1 MLLAP
6 IKSFRVLSRIN
17 QIAALGYVSRT
28 NQSVVFVRWF
38 KRCSSFSEVMEG
50 SERVVCKLESSF
62 RIRNV
67 GFSVV
72 LTCIFTALYEKCD
85 TTGQMKDIRL
95 PMVNVLFML
104 WQPCAIMVI
113 FPSRREWVENFLI
126 KYCLRCWWVAPS
138 ILIWVVL

>member
-1 MLLAP
+1 MVCCSHQSNRLGY
-6 IKSFRVLSRIN
+6 VSRTN

-38 KRCSSFSEVMEG
+38 KRCSSFNEVRED
-50 SERVVCKLESSF
+50 SERAVCKLESSF

-95 PMVNVLFML
+95 PIVNVLL
-104 WQPCAIMVI
+104 
-113 FPSRREWVENFLI
+113 
-126 KYCLRCWWVAPS
+126 
-138 ILIWVVL
+138 VL